1 MLLINQY
8 KAFSINLNAQHVNG
22 MTFFFLT
29 FSQKLVKIQVR
40 LLDTLEKVGYT
51 CTKFILRN
59 NFTLCSIDL
68 FDLFDHLPTHVATRC
83 RHVEHKKILVEKS
96 QFLIILPQSMVGGS
110 CMSLSL
116 TSQTFHQCFENVG
129 GKGNMKMSSTSS

>member
-1 MLLINQY
+1 MLD
-8 KAFSINLNAQHVNG
+8 G
-22 MTFFFLT
+22 MTHFDLT
-29 FSQKLVKIQVR
+29 LSQKLVKIQVR

-83 RHVEHKKILVEKS
+83 RHVEHKKNLSGKIPIFDYSATKYGGGLVH
-96 QFLIILPQSMVGGS
+96 V
-110 CMSLSL
+110 SLSHL
-116 TSQTFHQCFENVG
+116 PNFPS
-129 GKGNMKMSSTSS
+129 ML

>member
-1 MLLINQY
+1 MI
-8 KAFSINLNAQHVNG
+8 KCFG
-22 MTFFFLT
+22 MTHFDLTFFL
-29 FSQKLVKIQVR
+29 VR

-83 RHVEHKKILVEKS
+83 RHVEHKKNLSGKIPIFDYTATKYGGGLVH
-96 QFLIILPQSMVGGS
+96 V
-110 CMSLSL
+110 SLSHL
-116 TSQTFHQCFENVG
+116 PNFPS
-129 GKGNMKMSSTSS
+129 ML

>member
-1 MLLINQY
+1 MACKEGQFDVVLPIES
-8 KAFSINLNAQHVNG
+8 FFINLNAQHVNG
-22 MTFFFLT
+22 MTLFL
-29 FSQKLVKIQVR
+29 FDFLSQKLVKIRVR

-83 RHVEHKKILVEKS
+83 RHVEHKKNLSGKIPIFDYSATKYGGGLVH
-96 QFLIILPQSMVGGS
+96 V
-110 CMSLSL
+110 SLSHL
-116 TSQTFHQCFENVG
+116 PNFPS
-129 GKGNMKMSSTSS
+129 ML